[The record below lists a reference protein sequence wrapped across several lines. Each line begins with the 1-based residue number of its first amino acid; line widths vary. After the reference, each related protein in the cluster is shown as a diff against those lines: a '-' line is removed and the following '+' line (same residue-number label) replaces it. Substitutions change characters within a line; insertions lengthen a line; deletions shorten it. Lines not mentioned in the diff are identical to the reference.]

1 MMKVRKGNGKGR
13 EELGKQDWGDG
24 KVGDKNISYILV
36 FLKGSQTQRWLR
48 YHKFVLSGVSQRV
61 YLFVS

>member
-1 MMKVRKGNGKGR
+1 MMKVRKENGKRR

-36 FLKGSQTQRWLR
+36 FLKGSQTQRLPR
-48 YHKFVLSGVSQRV
+48 YHQFVLSGVSQRV
-61 YLFVS
+61 Y